1 MPLKLS
7 LKPGEKFAINGA
19 VIVNSD
25 RRSTLVVQNKASILR
40 ERDIMQQE
48 EVNSPARRIYF
59 PIMMMYLDDA
69 GHARYYDEFSA
80 RMSEFM
86 EAVSTPEILKL
97 CVEIS
102 KDVINGQ
109 FYAALRSC
117 RQLIEFETELLGD
130 EPASLSAHA

>member
-40 ERDIMQQE
+40 ERDIMQHE

-59 PIMMMYLDDA
+59 PIMMMYLDEA
-69 GHARYYDEFSA
+69 EHAHYYDEFSA

-86 EAVSTPEILKL
+86 EAISTPEILKL
-97 CVEIS
+97 CVEVS

-109 FYAALRSC
+109 FYTALRHC

-130 EPASLSAHA
+130 EPASVSAHA